1 MAETKPIPSAEVSI
15 NPPLPSV
22 EWIETEELG
31 YDDPRR
37 EQSLVC
43 FHCGVADVPLSKCSI
58 CKVAG
63 YCSREH
69 QVADWKHSPGHKL
82 SCQSE

>member
-1 MAETKPIPSAEVSI
+1 METKPIPSAEDSI

-22 EWIETEELG
+22 EWKETQELG
-31 YDDPRR
+31 YDGPHSK
-37 EQSLVC
+37 QLPVC
-43 FHCGVADVPLSKCSI
+43 FHCGKADINLLKCAKCNVA
-58 CKVAG
+58 A

-69 QVADWKHSPGHKL
+69 QIADWKHTPGHKL